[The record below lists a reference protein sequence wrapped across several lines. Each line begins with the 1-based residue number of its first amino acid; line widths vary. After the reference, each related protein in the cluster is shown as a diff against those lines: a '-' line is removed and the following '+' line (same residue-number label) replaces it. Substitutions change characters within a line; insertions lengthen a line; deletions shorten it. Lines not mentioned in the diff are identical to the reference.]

1 MDKSITIDHLNI
13 QLKQEEYEAY
23 SFLHQEYPHLVTA
36 FEENL
41 LLGRDKISQRLITSL
56 YRENLVDAKDNSQI
70 LTSSELEDIFADK
83 HSHVLC
89 IHFPK
94 SNRYLYAQIEGFHA
108 FGRVDVV
115 GPFFYTTS
123 KEDKDYTRI
132 MHPNEVLTLI
142 LIEAPNLDN
151 EASQQFKDDLEN
163 SVVNMTLALTHQAY
177 SMRDTTQTLW
187 EIISNNKDS
196 YLRSEQ
202 AVIEGHPLHPGA
214 KLRKGLSAQD
224 NIHYSS
230 EYGEEIKLKCVLTHH
245 SVARTQSLHNN
256 YNEDLNK
263 QFPELY
269 KTIQDELSEDINLDD
284 YHLMI
289 IHPWQY
295 ENILLAQYNQ
305 EIQSQ
310 LIIPLK
316 VELSYYAGLS
326 FRTLMPK
333 YPSLSPH
340 IKLST
345 NVHITGEIRTLSE
358 QTTHNGP
365 LVTRILND
373 ILTSDNDFRPYK
385 IGIMEELAGS
395 HFYNAQDTETIQTD
409 RSEQVGTLFREN
421 IYTLIDPQTI
431 PMIPS
436 SLVATYKYNKEAPI
450 ISLMHL
456 YRQNTKEDQS
466 FNTAARAWIT
476 SYATHLLGIVIPL
489 YVKYGI
495 ALEAHLQNSIATF
508 NNDGSLNKI
517 YIRDFE
523 GLRIDEQQ
531 LNSCG
536 YSTEDFHEKS
546 RILTD
551 SQATVFNK
559 VFYSTVQNHLGELI
573 LTIANYV
580 NDNDF
585 ENLVWQEISDIIK
598 DILANL
604 NNVDLTRVS
613 HIQSILF
620 APEIDYK
627 CVTTMR
633 LEDEAHHYSY
643 IKVDNPLHK

>member
-1 MDKSITIDHLNI
+1 MDKSIIVDHLNI
-13 QLKQEEYEAY
+13 EFNQEEYDAY
-23 SFLHQEYPHLVTA
+23 SFLHQEHPHLVTT

-41 LLGRDKISQRLITSL
+41 LQGRDKISQRLITSL
-56 YRENLVDAKDNSQI
+56 YRENLVNAKDNSKI
-70 LTSSELEDIFADK
+70 LKSSELGNIFADK
-83 HSHVLC
+83 HAHVLC

-94 SNRYLYAQIEGFHA
+94 AKRYLYAQIEGFHA
-108 FGRVDVV
+108 FGRLDVV
-115 GPFFYTTS
+115 GPFFYSTS
-123 KEDKDYTRI
+123 KDNKEYIRI
-132 MHPNEVLTLI
+132 MHPNEVLALI

-151 EASQQFKDDLEN
+151 DASQQFKDDLEN

-177 SMRDTTQTLW
+177 TMRDTTETLW
-187 EIISNNKDS
+187 EIISKNTDS

-230 EYGEEIKLKCVLTHH
+230 EYGKEIKLKCVLTHH
-245 SVARTQSLHNN
+245 SVARMQSLHNN
-256 YNEDLNK
+256 YNEDLEK
-263 QFPELY
+263 QFPMLY
-269 KTIQDELSEDINLDD
+269 KKIQDELAEDTNLDD

-295 ENILLAQYNQ
+295 ENILLTQYKK
-305 EIQSQ
+305 EIESQ

-365 LVTRILND
+365 LVTRILNN
-373 ILTSDNDFRPYK
+373 ILTNDIDFKAYK

-395 HFYNAQDTETIQTD
+395 HFYNAQDIEAIQTD

-436 SLVATYKYNKEAPI
+436 SLVATYKYNEEAPI
-450 ISLMHL
+450 ISLIKL
-456 YRQNTKEDQS
+456 YQLNTKNDES
-466 FNTAARAWIT
+466 FNIVAREWIT
-476 SYATHLLGIVIPL
+476 TYATHLLGIVIPL

-536 YSTEDFHEKS
+536 YSTKNFHEKS

-551 SQATVFNK
+551 SQTTVFNK

-580 NDNDF
+580 NDDNF
-585 ENLVWQEISDIIK
+585 EDLVWQNISDIIK

-604 NNVDLTRVS
+604 TNVNTTRAS

-620 APEIDYK
+620 APDIDYK